1 MVMYEKTTYTTQ
13 NLHVC
18 KTDLSTK
25 IANYSFQYKMLL
37 YQNGYIFFDP
47 PCNNYSNVNIDHDND
62 KKVIIG
68 KQREQ

>member
-1 MVMYEKTTYTTQ
+1 
-13 NLHVC
+13 
-18 KTDLSTK
+18 
-25 IANYSFQYKMLL
+25 MLL

-68 KQREQ
+68 KQREQWQQWTMVVIVITANNCVNLYNSS